1 MKILFT
7 KNIDPTIISNE
18 LGEDISVDFVEV
30 IKTNSIKTHP
40 FDLKN
45 YSLIFTSVNGVISFF
60 KNGFKPNEDFT
71 AKNYNKIYCVG
82 EKTKRELR
90 KNGFGTFK
98 VLKNAETLSKFI
110 TNHCQHEKFLH
121 FCGNL
126 AISVLDNELPLQNI
140 KYEKITVYN
149 TSEINPLI
157 TEKYHAAV
165 FFSPSGVRSFAKQNS
180 FQDMMLFSIG
190 ETTSNEIRKY
200 TKSEIFTS
208 KKNTLANLLSVIRDI
223 VKDDNPQTIN

>member
-7 KNIDPTIISNE
+7 KNVDQSIISKE
-18 LGEDISVDFVEV
+18 LGEDIVVDCVEV
-30 IKTNSIKTHP
+30 IKTCPIKVDA

-45 YSLIFTSVNGVISFF
+45 NSLIFTSVNGVSSFF
-60 KNGFKPNEDFT
+60 KNQFKPNEDFT

-98 VLKNAETLSKFI
+98 VLKNAEALSKFI
-110 TNHCQHEKFLH
+110 IGNCQHEKFFH

-126 AISVLDNELPLQNI
+126 AIDVLDNELPLQNI
-140 KYEKITVYN
+140 KYKKITVYN
-149 TSEINPLI
+149 TEEINPLI

-165 FFSPSGVRSFAKQNS
+165 FFSPSGVRSFANQNS
-180 FQDMMLFSIG
+180 LEGITFFSIG
-190 ETTSNEIRKY
+190 ETTSNELRKY
-200 TKSEIFTS
+200 TQAKIYTSEGNSLVSIFELIRRTV
-208 KKNTLANLLSVIRDI
+208 KNNL
-223 VKDDNPQTIN
+223 

>member
-7 KNIDPTIISNE
+7 KKIDSEVISKE
-18 LGEDISVDFVEV
+18 LGKDITTECIEV
-30 IKTNSIKTHP
+30 IKIKNLKVET

-45 YSLIFTSVNGVISFF
+45 KSLIFTSLNGVKSFF
-60 KNGFKPNEDFT
+60 ENQFSPNEDFT

-98 VLKNAETLSKFI
+98 VLKNADKLSKFI
-110 TNHCQHEKFLH
+110 IDHCQNEKFLH

-126 AISVLDNELPLQNI
+126 AIDVLDKELPLQNI
-140 KYEKITVYN
+140 SYKKVTVYETEELN
-149 TSEINPLI
+149 PEIS
-157 TEKYHAAV
+157 EKYHAIV
-165 FFSPSGVRSFAKQNS
+165 FFSPSGVRSFAKNNS
-180 FQDMMLFSIG
+180 LENTVLFSIG
-190 ETTSNEIRKY
+190 ETTSKELRKH

-208 KKNTLANLLSVIRDI
+208 KKNTLSNLLLVIRDVLKI
-223 VKDDNPQTIN
+223 IQS